1 MKWMRHKNL
10 SEEDMSFLQGTDLMV
25 KLQSHR
31 LVVIYNPKENQATM
45 KDMGL
50 FETRGLYF
58 VRRLQEQSREDTIEI
73 LFEDLDDLKA
83 VEEYLTQYKL
93 GME

>member
-1 MKWMRHKNL
+1 MG
-10 SEEDMSFLQGTDLMV
+10 FLQGTPLMV
-25 KLQSHR
+25 KLQANR

-50 FETRGLYF
+50 FETRGLYY
-58 VRRLQEQSREDTIEI
+58 VRRLQESSREDTIEI
-73 LFEDLDDLKA
+73 LFEDTEDLKS

-93 GME
+93 GLE

>member
-1 MKWMRHKNL
+1 MG
-10 SEEDMSFLQGTDLMV
+10 FLQGTSLMV
-25 KLQSHR
+25 KLQTNR
-31 LVVIYNPKENQATM
+31 LVIIYNPKENQATM
-45 KDMGL
+45 KDLGL
-50 FETRGLYF
+50 FETRGLYY
-58 VRRLQEQSREDTIEI
+58 VRRLQEGSREDTIEI